1 MSEKTE
7 QVLSED
13 EIWKAH
19 ILKARSEK
27 LSDVNY
33 CQKYEVSVWRFTK
46 FKKKLGLTRVRP
58 ERAPEKSKTA
68 LSGFVKAVV
77 SSQLSARPQPT
88 PKTYSQSLAPTDSVS
103 GIPDPAWLAQLL
115 CAVWERKP

>member
-27 LSDVNY
+27 ISDTNY
-33 CQKYEVSVWRFTK
+33 RKKYQVSVWRFTH
-46 FKKKLGLTRVRP
+46 FKNKLGFTRVRP
-58 ERAPEKSKTA
+58 DKVSTPPRLELPA
-68 LSGFVKAVV
+68 FVKAVV
-77 SSQLSARPQPT
+77 FPETDIGDSAPLKNWQTKGKAALR
-88 PKTYSQSLAPTDSVS
+88 S
-103 GIPDPAWLAQLL
+103 GVPDPA
-115 CAVWERKP
+115 